1 MGGVSQGGATVE
13 QQAYER
19 LCALREDFRA
29 KVALWRDG
37 LPGLLSAQAELAAE
51 LGEDNY
57 AVETSVVYNKALDD
71 IGPDSDIDWIVVA
84 DNPGKREQ
92 AAAMNRYLV
101 GQSGKVMEN
110 FFRRELD
117 AELRAKALI
126 INKTPVHTPKTAQ
139 LKTLG
144 QRHPDLAPVLVS
156 SQIYMARL
164 AIALSEALGSRL
176 WIMGLSELRP
186 AGIFSAWKDTFIEG
200 ARRAG
205 PGLQG
210 SVYAFNHFSMG
221 SFSTELKKRRLA
233 NEAVPLAVLR
243 IGRENSLRLFGF

>member
-1 MGGVSQGGATVE
+1 VE
-13 QQAYER
+13 RRAYER
-19 LCALREDFRA
+19 LCELREDFRA
-29 KVALWRDG
+29 NVELWRDHV
-37 LPGLLSAQAELAAE
+37 PGLLSAQAELAAE

-57 AVETSVVYNKALDD
+57 ELETSVVYNKALDD
-71 IGPDSDIDWIVVA
+71 IGPESLIDWIVVA

-110 FFRRELD
+110 FFRRELHS
-117 AELRAKALI
+117 ELRSRSLI

-139 LKTLG
+139 LKALG
-144 QRHPDLAPVLVS
+144 LRHPDVAPVLAD
-156 SQIYMARL
+156 SQRYMARL
-164 AIALSEALGSRL
+164 AIALHEALGAKL

-186 AGIFSAWKDTFIEG
+186 AGIFSAWKEAFMDG
-200 ARRAG
+200 ASQAG

-221 SFSTELKKRRLA
+221 SFSTDLKKRRLA
-233 NEAVPLAVLR
+233 GETVPEAVLR
-243 IGRENSLRLFGF
+243 IGRENSLRIFGY